1 MMRRC
6 HLNHRSSRGFS
17 LVELL
22 VVMGIISILMSI
34 LLVTLGK
41 VYHVIEAWRH

>member
-1 MMRRC
+1 
-6 HLNHRSSRGFS
+6 
-17 LVELL
+17 VELL
-22 VVMGIISILMSI
+22 VVMGIVSILMSI

>member
-1 MMRRC
+1 MVRSNP
-6 HLNHRSSRGFS
+6 HHRNYRGLS